1 VTGTGQGRAQG
12 PRARA
17 TAADTT
23 ADHQPEDAMP
33 LSYRGISLRPV
44 TEADLP
50 FLFRLYTDPG
60 RCHLWMS
67 SPRVYDEN
75 EFRAAWASWV
85 GGLMGA
91 KFIVESGQRPVGWVM
106 STDHSLEHGTAKVGT
121 ILQEENVGHGAGVIA
136 TVLLMDYLF
145 RTLPLRKIYVEVF
158 GYNPRV
164 VGMWRKVGLAEEGIL
179 KGDRFR
185 DGSYWDLHV
194 FAIHRP
200 AWPELRPRV
209 LRPGRRD
216 VPTHSDRH
224 HGNGLASA
232 GSMSG

>member
-1 VTGTGQGRAQG
+1 
-12 PRARA
+12 
-17 TAADTT
+17 
-23 ADHQPEDAMP
+23 MP

-44 TEADLP
+44 TEEDLP

-67 SPRVYDEN
+67 SPRVYDER
-75 EFRAAWASWV
+75 EFREAWASWV
-85 GGLMGA
+85 SGLMGA

-106 STDHSLEHGTAKVGT
+106 SYEHSLEHGSATVGA
-121 ILQEENVGHGAGVIA
+121 ILQEEDVGRGAGVVA
-136 TVLLMDYLF
+136 TVLFVDYLF

-164 VGMWRKVGLAEEGIL
+164 VGMWRKVGLVEEGIL
-179 KGDRFR
+179 KGDRFW

-200 AWPELRPRV
+200 AWPDLRARILRPE
-209 LRPGRRD
+209 RRD
-216 VPTHSDRH
+216 VPARADRH
-224 HGNGLASA
+224 RGNGLVSADSKLGSPPASRVGGRVRPEGRLNGGLIDGA
-232 GSMSG
+232 CPGT